1 MKHKLKTI
9 LFIGL
14 ALIAL
19 FGMTGCPNAAGGG
32 GDALADKTENVE
44 GIQFTMKGIAA
55 VTNGKIG
62 HADQEHNGERTVSLT
77 AYHIG
82 QTEVTQ
88 DLWEAVM
95 GGNPSAFSGG
105 SNPPA
110 SGETQ
115 GARPVERVNWYSAI
129 AFCNK
134 LSLKLGRAPVY
145 SVTVGGTPVD
155 FESLTI
161 SQIPTAD
168 NADWN
173 NVQADWSVNGF
184 RLPTEAEWEYAARGG
199 TTTPYFFEGNPKK
212 YTNEGFWNKLFGVDT
227 TNINGYVVYAN
238 NSMDKTQE
246 PSKVR
251 ANPFGLKNMLGNVM
265 EYCADK
271 YDAEAYKHWKDGDKD
286 PLNEK
291 GQEYVVRGGSYR
303 DDASALRCATR
314 GHTENDAWLKTD
326 PQNPKSIWW
335 YSDIKGIGFRVVCE
349 IPEGIHIKQQ

>member
-1 MKHKLKTI
+1 MTKSETKHKVFTPWAAAAA
-9 LFIGL
+9 L
-14 ALIAL
+14 ALAVSLIFTA
-19 FGMTGCPNAAGGG
+19 CPQTTGGG

-62 HADQEHNGERTVSLT
+62 HADQEYNGERTVSLT

-95 GGNPSAFSGG
+95 GDNPSAFSGG

-155 FESLTI
+155 FELLNVSD
-161 SQIPTAD
+161 IPAAD
-168 NADWN
+168 NAEWN
-173 NVQADWSVNGF
+173 AVTADWSVNGF
-184 RLPTEAEWEYAARGG
+184 RLPTEAE
-199 TTTPYFFEGNPKK
+199 
-212 YTNEGFWNKLFGVDT
+212 
-227 TNINGYVVYAN
+227 
-238 NSMDKTQE
+238 
-246 PSKVR
+246 
-251 ANPFGLKNMLGNVM
+251 
-265 EYCADK
+265 
-271 YDAEAYKHWKDGDKD
+271 
-286 PLNEK
+286 
-291 GQEYVVRGGSYR
+291 
-303 DDASALRCATR
+303 
-314 GHTENDAWLKTD
+314 
-326 PQNPKSIWW
+326 
-335 YSDIKGIGFRVVCE
+335 
-349 IPEGIHIKQQ
+349 